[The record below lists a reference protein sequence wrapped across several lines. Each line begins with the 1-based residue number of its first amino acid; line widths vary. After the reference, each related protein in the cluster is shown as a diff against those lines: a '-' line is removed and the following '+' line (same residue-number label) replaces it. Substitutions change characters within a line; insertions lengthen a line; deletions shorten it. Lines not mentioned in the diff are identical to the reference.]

1 MPEQYRQEARA
12 TSAGFFIFVHQFL
25 SGIVFSPTPRVSDR
39 HNRNANTA

>member
-25 SGIVFSPTPRVSDR
+25 SGIVFFTDPRVSDR
-39 HNRNANTA
+39 HNRNRNTA